1 MTNKERTQAIRA
13 ELKKAGYGTKQ
24 VSVRSRYCGYS
35 DATDITVKDIN
46 CNIEEIRKICEKFEK
61 IDYDK
66 YSGEILEG
74 GNTYI
79 SVQWDWKVIHNAT
92 EDKVAE
98 AEKLVN
104 ETKNGT
110 TIFQN
115 EKLKFVLCY
124 DEKRDL
130 YDIAE
135 FENSER
141 FGKIKIIPCV
151 KNQMVY
157 TVARAMATNF
167 QELLA

>member
-1 MTNKERTQAIRA
+1 MTNKERTQAIKA

-24 VSVRSRYCGYS
+24 VSIRSRYCGYS
-35 DATDITVKDIN
+35 DATDITVKDLN
-46 CNIEEIRKICEKFEK
+46 CNIEKIRKICEKFEK

-66 YSGEILEG
+66 YSGEILAG

-92 EDKVAE
+92 EEKVAE
-98 AEKLVN
+98 AEKIVN

-110 TIFQN
+110 TLFENDKI
-115 EKLKFVLCY
+115 KLVLCY
-124 DEKRDL
+124 DENRDL

-135 FENSER
+135 FKNGEN
-141 FGKIKIIPCV
+141 FGAIKVCPCV
-151 KNQMVY
+151 KIQMIH

-167 QELLA
+167 QELIA

>member
-13 ELKKAGYGTKQ
+13 ELKKAGYGAKQ

-74 GNTYI
+74 ANTYI
-79 SVQWDWKVIHNAT
+79 SVQWDWKIIHNAT
-92 EDKVAE
+92 EEKVAE
-98 AEKLVN
+98 AEKIVN
-104 ETKNGT
+104 DTENGKT
-110 TIFQN
+110 LFEN
-115 EKLKFVLCY
+115 EKIRFVLCY
-124 DEKRDL
+124 DEERDL

-135 FENSER
+135 FKNNEK
-141 FGKIKIIPCV
+141 FGTIKIHPCV
-151 KNQMVY
+151 KTQMIY
-157 TVARAMATNF
+157 TVARALATNF
-167 QELLA
+167 QELVA